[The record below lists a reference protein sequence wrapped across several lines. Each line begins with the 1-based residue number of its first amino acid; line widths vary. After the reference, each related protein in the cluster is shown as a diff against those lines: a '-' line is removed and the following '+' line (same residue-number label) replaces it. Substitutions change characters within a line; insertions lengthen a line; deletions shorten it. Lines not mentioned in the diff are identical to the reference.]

1 MITVKTRLYASL
13 RRYQPGLGHG
23 EALEVELP
31 EGSRIADLLER
42 LGVPKN
48 ETKQVFVSGRI
59 QLSDY
64 VLEDGEEI
72 GIFPPIAG
80 GKGDPL
86 TRA

>member
-1 MITVKTRLYASL
+1 M
-13 RRYQPGLGHG
+13 RRYQPDLGHG
-23 EALEVELP
+23 ESLQVELA

-48 ETKQVFVSGRI
+48 ETKQVFVNGRI

-64 VLEDGEEI
+64 VLKDGEEV

-80 GKGDPL
+80 GKGSPL
-86 TRA
+86 THTSQTSSTVD